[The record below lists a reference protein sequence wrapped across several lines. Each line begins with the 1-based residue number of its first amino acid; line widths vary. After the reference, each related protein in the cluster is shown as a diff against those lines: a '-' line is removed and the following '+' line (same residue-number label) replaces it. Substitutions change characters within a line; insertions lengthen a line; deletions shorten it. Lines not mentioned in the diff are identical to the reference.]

1 MSTAVAQ
8 TPVWTR
14 PYPTSQLSAQI
25 DTPVGCMEADGSL
38 YVAGTVKY
46 SSTASVVR
54 VVRYTRENPSGT
66 GIIGDGQWPAIDP
79 EATLYTATHM
89 DVFANPSI
97 DYVRVYVAGEVPVN
111 GLKRVF
117 VICFQANYT
126 TGAMD
131 LAWSKVIDD
140 DDSED
145 ADRQDDDRCV
155 GLSVGANENYV
166 AVGIDRKGSGRDMKA
181 CALNTSN
188 GTTAFGGIWTS
199 SGTVD
204 DVPVGVAISGS
215 STSQGGTFIYIGGTT
230 TVSGVLKYKIV
241 GWQNGNS
248 AQIAN
253 LTPFGAASQHCKA
266 TVFANPGGWSTD
278 WEVPRTYPHL
288 LISGHCYPS
297 SVADSDYYT
306 ESYLVNGDGSLTQR
320 WAEEVNQTGMDIPT
334 AVMAIADAGSSESD
348 PFSFVWITGSNTVNG
363 RANVYTIQ
371 RDDDGIGF
379 TYDWSSIVAG
389 PSTLG
394 PDRGLAVS
402 VGLSATENQVPIQS
416 PNVYVVGAVQS
427 ANDAHANYVL
437 LRYNAFVTTTTQSPK
452 WTAIYNRADYD
463 DVALALG
470 CRQWVES
477 NVNVWSIFT
486 TGTATA
492 ASSAADWGTRRYDDA
507 NPEP

>member
-1 MSTAVAQ
+1 M
-8 TPVWTR
+8 
-14 PYPTSQLSAQI
+14 
-25 DTPVGCMEADGSL
+25 
-38 YVAGTVKY
+38 
-46 SSTASVVR
+46 
-54 VVRYTRENPSGT
+54 VRYTRENPSGT
-66 GIIGDGQWPAIDP
+66 GIIGDGQWPAVDP
-79 EATLYTATHM
+79 SATLYTATHM
-89 DVFANPSI
+89 DVFANPSN
-97 DYVRVYVAGEVPVN
+97 DYVRVYVAGDVPVN

-145 ADRQDDDRCV
+145 ANRQDDDRCV
-155 GLSVGANENYV
+155 GLAVGAGEHYV
-166 AVGIDRKGSGRDMKA
+166 AVGIDRKGAGRDMKA
-181 CALNTSN
+181 VALNASN
-188 GTTAFGGIWTS
+188 GTTAFCGEWSS
-199 SGTVD
+199 SGSVD

-248 AQIAN
+248 AQVAK
-253 LTPFGAASQHCKA
+253 LTPFGAASQHSRA

-278 WEVPRTYPHL
+278 WTTRTYPHL

-320 WAEEVNQTGMDIPT
+320 WAEAINETGMDIPS
-334 AVMAIADAGSSESD
+334 AVMALADAGSSERD

-363 RANVYTIQ
+363 RSNVYTVQ
-371 RDDDGIGF
+371 RDDDGVGLS
-379 TYDWSSIVAG
+379 YNWSSIVAG
-389 PSTLG
+389 SSAYG

-402 VGLSATENQVPIQS
+402 VGLSANENQDPIQS

-437 LRYNAFVTTTTQSPK
+437 LRYNAFVIGTQSPK
-452 WTAIYNRADYD
+452 WTATYDRAGYD

-470 CRQWVES
+470 CRQFVES
-477 NVNVWSIFT
+477 SANVWGIFV

-492 ASSAADWGTRRYDDA
+492 AASGADWGTRRYDDV